1 MIKIATT
8 SVFVDDQRKAQA
20 FYTDVLGFETRVDVP
35 IGDAVWLTVGAAGA
49 QPDVELLLE
58 PGDSEIAKTYTSSL
72 RKAGLPAIVFSV
84 DDLAAEFERLSA
96 LGVRFVQEPVE
107 YGPIIMAVI
116 DDTVGNLLQLV
127 QPLPPPV
134 PRA

>member
-20 FYTDVLGFETRVDVP
+20 FYTDVLGFETRLDEPV
-35 IGDAVWLTVGAAGA
+35 GEARWLTVGAVGA
-49 QPDVELLLE
+49 QADVELLLE
-58 PGDSEIAKTYTSSL
+58 PGDSDIATTYTTSL
-72 RKAGLPAIVFSV
+72 REAGIPAIVFSV
-84 DDLAAEFERLSA
+84 DDIAAEFERLTA

-107 YGPIIMAVI
+107 YGPVIVAVI

-127 QPLPPPV
+127 QRLPAAPQ
-134 PRA
+134 A